1 MIILFGV
8 LKLLEKVAARP
19 IPPDTGRTAWRKRD
33 MRRGSV
39 IGPLILIGIGGL
51 FLLRN
56 LWPEIPLVDIIAK
69 NWPFVLI
76 AWGGLRLIEILMW
89 SMMGKPIPAQRD
101 FRRRMDAGFSDLR
114 GGRLHVH
121 CASLCRL
128 VSYRPGVP

>member
-1 MIILFGV
+1 
-8 LKLLEKVAARP
+8 
-19 IPPDTGRTAWRKRD
+19 

-69 NWPFVLI
+69 YWPFVLI

-89 SMMGKPIPAQRD
+89 AIMSKPIPAQRD
-101 FRRRMDAGFSDLR
+101 FGRRMDAGFSH
-114 GGRLHVH
+114 LHRRWHHVYRT
-121 CASLCRL
+121 SLYRL
-128 VSYRPGVP
+128 VSSRPGLAWRDDGLGR